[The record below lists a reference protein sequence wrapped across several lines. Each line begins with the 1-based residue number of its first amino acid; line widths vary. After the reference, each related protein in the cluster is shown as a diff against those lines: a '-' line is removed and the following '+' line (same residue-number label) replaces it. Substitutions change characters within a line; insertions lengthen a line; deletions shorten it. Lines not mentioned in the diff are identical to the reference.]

1 MLRYTSKPLV
11 INVLSL
17 MIGPV
22 WIATSAEADFL
33 WASNLVSNT
42 LRLVTLA
49 EAYFDCMS
57 RGSSVVKKPKA

>member
-1 MLRYTSKPLV
+1 
-11 INVLSL
+11 